1 MTVKQ
6 ILIGLLLASWVL
18 IAQASI
24 YAFDFDDPQKEARF
38 KKLSEELRCL
48 VCQNQ
53 TIADSNAGLAL
64 DLRKELYKMVKADAS
79 DDEIKNFMVSRYG
92 DFVLYNPPVKTT
104 TYLLWFGPFILV
116 ILGLTL
122 LIRKIRNVGQ
132 QTTQTLSVE
141 DHQRVQDLLAD
152 KEEK

>member
-1 MTVKQ
+1 MTIKQ
-6 ILIGLLLASWVL
+6 IFTGLLLVGWVV

-53 TIADSNAGLAL
+53 TIADSNAGLAM
-64 DLRKELYKMVKADAS
+64 DLRMELHKLVLKGAS
-79 DDEIKNFMVSRYG
+79 DDEIKDFMVSRYG
-92 DFVLYNPPVKTT
+92 DFVLYNPPVKIT

-116 ILGLTL
+116 IIAFVIL
-122 LIRKIRNVGQ
+122 LRMIRNVGK
-132 QTTQTLSVE
+132 QTAQTLSAE
-141 DHQRVQDLLAD
+141 DQQRVQQLLAEK
-152 KEEK
+152 KEE